1 MLWCAVAAE
10 SGDSDDS
17 EARAAAAAAR
27 REPLP
32 ALEDTGDG
40 WEAEG
45 PDEVERVLGHRFGT
59 EARGNCALGSA
70 FGSVLPSEHGAGSM
84 AACWAAHCMVL
95 AVQSDMVQST
105 SRCDSV
111 STDGLHA
118 YTCMLTSVCAS
129 TRMHWHTAQLDMLM
143 DMFTYQ

>member
-1 MLWCAVAAE
+1 VLTLLPCAVVWCGVLWCGVAAE

-45 PDEVERVLGHRFGT
+45 PDEVERVLGHRCGSRAYGT
-59 EARGNCALGSA
+59 CLQCQKLAVGSCTQ
-70 FGSVLPSEHGAGSM
+70 GW
-84 AACWAAHCMVL
+84 ACGMVCCGQGVL
-95 AVQSDMVQST
+95 AGQHLAGV
-105 SRCDSV
+105 
-111 STDGLHA
+111 
-118 YTCMLTSVCAS
+118 MLRVGSIA
-129 TRMHWHTAQLDMLM
+129 
-143 DMFTYQ
+143 